1 MYQYLGKS
9 FATDKWSKFMDK
21 WMKKK
26 HFEHP
31 LENFFLFF
39 FKFRNIPYIFS
50 TSFDRD

>member
-9 FATDKWSKFMDK
+9 FATDKWCKNMDK

-26 HFEHP
+26 RFEHP
-31 LENFFLFF
+31 LEKFFLFF
-39 FKFRNIPYIFS
+39 FKIRNIPYIFS